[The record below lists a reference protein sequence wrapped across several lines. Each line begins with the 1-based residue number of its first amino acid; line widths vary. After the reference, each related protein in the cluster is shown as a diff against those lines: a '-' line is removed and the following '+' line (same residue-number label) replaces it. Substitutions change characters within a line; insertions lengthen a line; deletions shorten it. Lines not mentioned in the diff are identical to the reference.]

1 MHTWDMQCIMHTGN
15 LKSVHTHTSLTY
27 NHMHIGLNKYS
38 FLYDYYL
45 FYSFASIPGMAES
58 LKF

>member
-1 MHTWDMQCIMHTGN
+1 MYNN